1 MAVKQALLRSNI
13 SITKIQKSVS
23 SLGKGLNQA
32 KESSSKMR
40 LSLMDRNR
48 FKRRQ
53 LQFEDNNFHRRRQA
67 VKRKNAEDSAEVS
80 NIGGARRFAGNLGG
94 VIGKSS
100 RGIFGR
106 IVDTIGVLLVGWLIN
121 NLPTII
127 KGVQGLISRIQ
138 KVVSI
143 ASGFIRAIGNFAS
156 SVSQIFSWGIGF
168 ISGKNK
174 ELVGKEAEAKAANM
188 SAKTALGGI
197 DQEIDNATR
206 MSNNFSLDGSGP
218 SGGGGGGEQTSGG
231 GFNPKDHP
239 WMFGEQEVKESF
251 QQEEEQ
257 QQEEEKK
264 PQGFMRG
271 LLGFA
276 DAVTGD
282 TWNLDKQEQTSNE
295 TKEEDKPKGFMRG
308 LAGFG
313 DLVTGNAFDFDKQ
326 NKPPSE
332 AVTAEPQQTLIN
344 TSGLLPQS
352 QESQVGEMATGED
365 LDAVNQEREMFNQE
379 PLTNETENKKEGNR
393 GFLGWRSSLDWM
405 TGGRTDMDGM
415 GNTPDQIQPNPI
427 QPTTEVSSITQER
440 KGKVIYIQKSVSPT
454 SSGGGGGGGTT
465 TSTKTIVVNS
475 SRELARRITLN
486 NLQYT

>member
-1 MAVKQALLRSNI
+1 MAVKQALLKSNI

-48 FKRRQ
+48 FKRKQ
-53 LQFEDNNFHRRRQA
+53 LKFEDNNFHRRRQA
-67 VKRKNAEDSAEVS
+67 VRRKNAEDSAEVS
-80 NIGGARRFAGNLGG
+80 NLGGAKRFVGNLGG
-94 VIGKSS
+94 VIGRSS

-127 KGVQGLISRIQ
+127 KGAQGLISRIY
-138 KVVSI
+138 KVGNI
-143 ASGFIRAIGNFAS
+143 ASGFLRVIGNFANAI
-156 SVSQIFSWGIGF
+156 SQAFSWGLGF
-168 ISGKNK
+168 ITGKNK
-174 ELVGKEAEAKAANM
+174 ELAGKEAEAKQANM
-188 SAKTALGGI
+188 TAIRYVNGI
-197 DQEIDNATR
+197 DQEIDNAKK
-206 MSNNFSLDGSGP
+206 MSNDFSLDGSGP
-218 SGGGGGGEQTSGG
+218 TGGGGGQESGG

-239 WMFGEQEVKESF
+239 WMFSEQQVKESF

-282 TWNLDKQEQTSNE
+282 TWNLDKQDQTPNE

-313 DLVTGNAFDFDKQ
+313 DLLTGNAFDFDKQ
-326 NKPPSE
+326 NEPSE
-332 AVTAEPQQTLIN
+332 AVTSEPQQPLVN
-344 TSGLLPQS
+344 TSGLFPQS

-379 PLTNETENKKEGNR
+379 PLTNETEDKKEGNR

-405 TGGRTDMDGM
+405 TGGRTDLDGM

-440 KGKVIYIQKSVSPT
+440 KGRVIYIQRSVSPT

>member
-1 MAVKQALLRSNI
+1 M
-13 SITKIQKSVS
+13 
-23 SLGKGLNQA
+23 
-32 KESSSKMR
+32 
-40 LSLMDRNR
+40 
-48 FKRRQ
+48 
-53 LQFEDNNFHRRRQA
+53 
-67 VKRKNAEDSAEVS
+67 
-80 NIGGARRFAGNLGG
+80 
-94 VIGKSS
+94 
-100 RGIFGR
+100 
-106 IVDTIGVLLVGWLIN
+106 
-121 NLPTII
+121 
-127 KGVQGLISRIQ
+127 
-138 KVVSI
+138 
-143 ASGFIRAIGNFAS
+143 
-156 SVSQIFSWGIGF
+156 
-168 ISGKNK
+168 
-174 ELVGKEAEAKAANM
+174 
-188 SAKTALGGI
+188 
-197 DQEIDNATR
+197 
-206 MSNNFSLDGSGP
+206 
-218 SGGGGGGEQTSGG
+218 
-231 GFNPKDHP
+231 
-239 WMFGEQEVKESF
+239 
-251 QQEEEQ
+251 
-257 QQEEEKK
+257 
-264 PQGFMRG
+264 
-271 LLGFA
+271 
-276 DAVTGD
+276 
-282 TWNLDKQEQTSNE
+282 
-295 TKEEDKPKGFMRG
+295 
-308 LAGFG
+308 
-313 DLVTGNAFDFDKQ
+313 KQ

>member
-121 NLPTII
+121 NLPIII
-127 KGVQGLISRIQ
+127 KGVQGLISKIQ

-188 SAKTALGGI
+188 SAINALGGI

-257 QQEEEKK
+257 QQEEKK
-264 PQGFMRG
+264 PQ
-271 LLGFA
+271 
-276 DAVTGD
+276 
-282 TWNLDKQEQTSNE
+282 
-295 TKEEDKPKGFMRG
+295 GFMRG

-326 NKPPSE
+326 NEPPSE
-332 AVTAEPQQTLIN
+332 AVTSEPQQPLVN

>member
-48 FKRRQ
+48 FKRNQ
-53 LQFEDNNFHRRRQA
+53 LKFEDNNFHRRRQA
-67 VKRKNAEDSAEVS
+67 VRRKNAEDSAEVS
-80 NIGGARRFAGNLGG
+80 NLGGAKRFVGNLGG

-127 KGVQGLISRIQ
+127 KGAQDLISRIH
-138 KVVSI
+138 KVVNI
-143 ASGFIRAIGNFAS
+143 ASGFLRVIGNFANAI
-156 SVSQIFSWGIGF
+156 SQVFSWGIGF
-168 ISGKNK
+168 ITGKNE
-174 ELVGKEAEAKAANM
+174 ELAGKEAEVKVANM
-188 SAKTALGGI
+188 SAIRSVDGI
-197 DQEIDNATR
+197 DQEIDNAKR

-218 SGGGGGGEQTSGG
+218 SGGGEQESG

-239 WMFGEQEVKESF
+239 WMFSEQQVEESL
-251 QQEEEQ
+251 QQEEQ
-257 QQEEEKK
+257 QQEQEEEKK

-326 NKPPSE
+326 NEPPSE
-332 AVTAEPQQTLIN
+332 AVTAEPQQPLVN
-344 TSGLLPQS
+344 TSGLLPQ
-352 QESQVGEMATGED
+352 SQVGEMATGED

-454 SSGGGGGGGTT
+454 SSSGGGGGGGSTT
-465 TSTKTIVVNS
+465 NTKTIVVNS